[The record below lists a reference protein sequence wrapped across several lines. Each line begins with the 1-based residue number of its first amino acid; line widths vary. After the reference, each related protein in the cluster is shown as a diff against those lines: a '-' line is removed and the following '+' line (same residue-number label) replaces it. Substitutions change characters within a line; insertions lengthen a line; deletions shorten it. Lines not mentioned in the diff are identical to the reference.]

1 MPTTELVVMLAT
13 RSLNDSAPE
22 LQWLVPRMLMMVK
35 APVVNQLKRLAQRQ
49 QKQSQQ
55 RLSREGVPSGPF
67 WGTSIS

>member
-1 MPTTELVVMLAT
+1 
-13 RSLNDSAPE
+13 
-22 LQWLVPRMLMMVK
+22 MMVK